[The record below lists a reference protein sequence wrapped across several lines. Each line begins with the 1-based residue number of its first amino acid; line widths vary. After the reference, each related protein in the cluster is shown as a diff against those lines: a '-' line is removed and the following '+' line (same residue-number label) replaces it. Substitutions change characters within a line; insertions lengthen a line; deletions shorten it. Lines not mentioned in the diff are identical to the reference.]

1 MSQTILHADA
11 PFRGRLQ
18 RIDEGEWA
26 DWYTWGSIDPFETMA
41 GPFYLRRDDARGGIL
56 CGFRPGLQNRNGH
69 GMIHGGSLM
78 TFADF
83 CLFAIASSAGEE
95 IHGVTVTMNSEF
107 VGPAQAGQLLL
118 GRGELVRNGG
128 SLVFARGT
136 ITADGKPVLSFSGT
150 IKRIRPRG

>member
-1 MSQTILHADA
+1 MPHTTLHADA
-11 PFRGRLQ
+11 PFKGHLQ
-18 RIDEGEWA
+18 HIAEGEWA
-26 DWYTWGSIDPFETMA
+26 DWYTWGSIDPFEALA
-41 GPFYLRRDDARGGIL
+41 GPFYLRRDSEKGGIQ
-56 CGFRPGLQNRNGH
+56 CGFRPAEQNRNGH

-118 GRGELVRNGG
+118 GHGEVVRSGG
-128 SLVFARGT
+128 SLVFVRGT
-136 ITADGKPVLSFSGT
+136 ITADGNPVLAFSGT
-150 IKRIRPRG
+150 IKRIRPRA